1 MKDYLGIESTRALE
15 ILDSRGNPTVQVE
28 VVTEGGFSGVA
39 MVPSG
44 ASTGSFEAIELRDQ
58 DEERYFGKGVQRAVE
73 NVNKKIARVIQGMNV
88 YDQIKIDKKLIELD
102 GTENKERL
110 GANAILGV
118 SLAVAKAAAN
128 SLGMSLYNY
137 IGGINSKM
145 LPIPMMNIMN
155 GGKHADN
162 DLNIQEFMIMPT
174 GATSFKESLRMG
186 VEVYYNLK
194 RILKSRGLST
204 AVGDEGGFAPNLSNE
219 EEAIELILKEI
230 AQSGYIPG
238 KDISLALDIAATEML
253 EEAKKIGKDGYY
265 FWKTDEFKTKEEMV
279 NFVVDLTE
287 KYPIVSIEDGLAEED
302 WENWK
307 KLTDMIGNKVQ
318 IVGDDLFVTNI
329 KRLKKGTD
337 NKIANSI
344 LIKLNQ
350 IGTLTETLDAIELAR
365 KNGYT
370 AIISHRSGETEDT
383 TIADI
388 AVATNAG
395 QIKTGAPCRTDR
407 VAKYN
412 RLLNIENELGD
423 IAIYPGRKGLNK

>member
-88 YDQIKIDKKLIELD
+88 YEQIKIDKKLIELD

-219 EEAIELILKEI
+219 EEAIELILKAI

-350 IGTLTETLDAIELAR
+350 IGTLTETLDVIELAR

-412 RLLNIENELGD
+412 RLLNIENEL
-423 IAIYPGRKGLNK
+423 N

>member
-1 MKDYLGIESTRALE
+1 MKDYLGIESIRALE

-44 ASTGSFEAIELRDQ
+44 ASTGSFEAIELRDE

-88 YDQIKIDKKLIELD
+88 YEQIKIDKKLIELD

-219 EEAIELILKEI
+219 EEAIELILKAI

-412 RLLNIENELGD
+412 RLLNIENEL
-423 IAIYPGRKGLNK
+423 N

>member
-88 YDQIKIDKKLIELD
+88 YEQIKIDKKLIELD

-145 LPIPMMNIMN
+145 LPIPIMNIMN

-162 DLNIQEFMIMPT
+162 ELNIQEFMIMPT

-194 RILKSRGLST
+194 RILKWRGLSS

-219 EEAIELILKEI
+219 EEAIELILKAI

-412 RLLNIENELGD
+412 RLLNIENEL
-423 IAIYPGRKGLNK
+423 N

>member
-39 MVPSG
+39 MIPSG
-44 ASTGSFEAIELRDQ
+44 ASTGSFEAIELRDE

-88 YDQIKIDKKLIELD
+88 YEQIKIDKKLIELD

-219 EEAIELILKEI
+219 EEAIELILKAI

-412 RLLNIENELGD
+412 RLLNIENEL
-423 IAIYPGRKGLNK
+423 N